1 MFVKDAAHKT
11 EKNRD
16 ATQAIYKSPCMV
28 SSTRSPPMLEV
39 KHHFEYFIELQND
52 SCLSLDGIGDA
63 FDMLFKN
70 STDTL
75 VTSVCRM
82 QLQLRGLRTTSC
94 GCDTTSIAQDRFTL
108 ARCEIIDDNCIEI
121 KLIRD
126 YYPNG
131 REWCSQEWHDVLA
144 VNNDG
149 KIILIEPYHLTR
161 FKRDLVPT
169 NSQDRMDSSSTSSSP
184 IPIEV

>member
-1 MFVKDAAHKT
+1 
-11 EKNRD
+11 
-16 ATQAIYKSPCMV
+16 
-28 SSTRSPPMLEV
+28 MLEAV
-39 KHHFEYFIELQND
+39 KHNFEYFIELQND

-63 FDMLFKN
+63 FDTMLFKN
-70 STDTL
+70 NTDTL

-94 GCDTTSIAQDRFTL
+94 DTTSFAQDRFTL
-108 ARCEIIDDNCIEI
+108 ARCEILDDNHIEI

-126 YYPNG
+126 YYNG
-131 REWCSQEWHDVLA
+131 REWCRREWHDVLT
-144 VNNDG
+144 VNNVG

-169 NSQDRMDSSSTSSSP
+169 NSQDRMDSSSTSSSSP
-184 IPIEV
+184 IQIIEA

>member
-1 MFVKDAAHKT
+1 
-11 EKNRD
+11 
-16 ATQAIYKSPCMV
+16 MV
-28 SSTRSPPMLEV
+28 SSTRSPPMMEV
-39 KHHFEYFIELQND
+39 KHNFEYFIELQND

-63 FDMLFKN
+63 FDLLFKSN
-70 STDTL
+70 MDPL

-94 GCDTTSIAQDRFTL
+94 DTTSFAQDRFTL
-108 ARCEIIDDNCIEI
+108 ARCEILDGNHIEI

-126 YYPNG
+126 YYSNVG
-131 REWCSQEWHDVLA
+131 ECCHREWHDVLT
-144 VNNDG
+144 VNNYG

-169 NSQDRMDSSSTSSSP
+169 NSPDRMDSSSTSSSP

>member
-1 MFVKDAAHKT
+1 
-11 EKNRD
+11 
-16 ATQAIYKSPCMV
+16 MV
-28 SSTRSPPMLEV
+28 SSTRSLMLEA
-39 KHHFEYFIELQND
+39 KHNFEYFIELQND

-63 FDMLFKN
+63 FDMLFK

-94 GCDTTSIAQDRFTL
+94 DTTSFAQDRFTL
-108 ARCEIIDDNCIEI
+108 ARCEILDENHIEI

-126 YYPNG
+126 YYNG
-131 REWCSQEWHDVLA
+131 REWCRREWHDVLT

-161 FKRDLVPT
+161 FKRDLVPANT
-169 NSQDRMDSSSTSSSP
+169 TGVQDRMDSSSTSSSSP
-184 IPIEV
+184 IQIIEA

>member
-1 MFVKDAAHKT
+1 
-11 EKNRD
+11 
-16 ATQAIYKSPCMV
+16 MV
-28 SSTRSPPMLEV
+28 SSTRSPPMMEV
-39 KHHFEYFIELQND
+39 KHNFEYFIELQND

-70 STDTL
+70 NNTDTL

-94 GCDTTSIAQDRFTL
+94 DTTFFAQDRFTL
-108 ARCEIIDDNCIEI
+108 ARCEIIDDGHIEI

-126 YYPNG
+126 YYSNVG
-131 REWCSQEWHDVLA
+131 EWCRREWHDVLT
-144 VNNDG
+144 VNNHG

-169 NSQDRMDSSSTSSSP
+169 NSQDRMDSSSTSSSSP
-184 IPIEV
+184 MPIEA

>member
-1 MFVKDAAHKT
+1 
-11 EKNRD
+11 
-16 ATQAIYKSPCMV
+16 
-28 SSTRSPPMLEV
+28 MLEA
-39 KHHFEYFIELQND
+39 KHNFEYFIELQND

-70 STDTL
+70 NNTDPL

-94 GCDTTSIAQDRFTL
+94 DTTSCAQDRFTL
-108 ARCEIIDDNCIEI
+108 ARCEILDDGHIEI

-126 YYPNG
+126 YYNG
-131 REWCSQEWHDVLA
+131 REWFHREWHDVLT

>member
-1 MFVKDAAHKT
+1 
-11 EKNRD
+11 
-16 ATQAIYKSPCMV
+16 MV
-28 SSTRSPPMLEV
+28 SSTRSPPMLEA
-39 KHHFEYFIELQND
+39 KHNFEYFIELQND

-70 STDTL
+70 NTDTL

-94 GCDTTSIAQDRFTL
+94 DTTSFAQDRFTL
-108 ARCEIIDDNCIEI
+108 ARCEILDDNHIEI
-121 KLIRD
+121 KLIRE
-126 YYPNG
+126 YYNVG
-131 REWCSQEWHDVLA
+131 EWCRQEWHDVFT
-144 VNNDG
+144 VNNHG

>member
-1 MFVKDAAHKT
+1 
-11 EKNRD
+11 
-16 ATQAIYKSPCMV
+16 
-28 SSTRSPPMLEV
+28 MLEV

-63 FDMLFKN
+63 FDILFKN
-70 STDTL
+70 NTDTL

-82 QLQLRGLRTTSC
+82 QLQLRGLCTTS
-94 GCDTTSIAQDRFTL
+94 GDTTSFAQDRFTL
-108 ARCEIIDDNCIEI
+108 ATCEILDDGHIEI
-121 KLIRD
+121 KLVRD
-126 YYPNG
+126 YYSNVG
-131 REWCSQEWHDVLA
+131 EWCHREWHDVLT